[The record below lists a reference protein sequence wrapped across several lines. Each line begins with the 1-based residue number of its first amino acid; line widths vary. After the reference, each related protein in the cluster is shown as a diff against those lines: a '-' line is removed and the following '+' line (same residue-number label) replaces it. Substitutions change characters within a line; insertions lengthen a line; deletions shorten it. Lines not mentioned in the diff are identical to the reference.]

1 MRRTILTIGLLLTL
15 AGVFVMTQGV
25 QMLTPVA
32 SMIGMVSY
40 TQVEDPIITSTLITI
55 QPTNYTYLSAN
66 LDGNVQVSG
75 TIQVEAGQEI
85 GFYVM
90 DEGNLSLWRSGQPA
104 NILLAKPS
112 TISSN
117 FTVTPP
123 TAGTYFFVF
132 DNLDHDGRVIVFNA
146 SSVRSVSVLPPFI
159 QYADYELLLVG
170 IPLMILGLK
179 TGKKSGTQKSATQK
193 CRFCGGKMQP
203 HQTFC
208 PKCRRSQD

>member
-40 TQVEDPIITSTLITI
+40 TQVENPIITSTLVTI
-55 QPTNYTYLSAN
+55 QPTNYAYLSAN

-75 TIQVEAGQEI
+75 TVQVEAGQEI

-90 DEGNLSLWRSGQPA
+90 NEGNLSLWKSGQPA

-132 DNLDHDGRVIVFNA
+132 DNPDHDGRVILFNA
-146 SSVRSVSVLPPFI
+146 SSVRSMSILPPFI

-170 IPLMILGLK
+170 IPLMILGIK

-193 CRFCGGKMQP
+193 CRFCGARMQP

>member
-15 AGVFVMTQGV
+15 TGAFVMNQGA
-25 QMLTPVA
+25 QMLIPVA
-32 SMIGMVSY
+32 TVFGMVSY
-40 TQVEDPIITSTLITI
+40 VQEENPIITSTLITI

-75 TIQVEAGQEI
+75 TIQVEAGQDI

-90 DEGNLSLWRSGQPA
+90 DAGNLSLWKSGQPA

-123 TAGTYFFVF
+123 TTGTYFFVF
-132 DNLDHDGRVIVFNA
+132 DNPDTDGRVIVFNA
-146 SSVRSVSVLPPFI
+146 SSVRNVSVLPPFI

-170 IPLMILGLK
+170 ILLMILGLK
-179 TGKKSGTQKSATQK
+179 TGKKSGSKKSETQK
-193 CRFCGGKMQP
+193 CRFCGAKIQP
-203 HQTFC
+203 YDTFC
-208 PKCRRSQD
+208 PKCRRSQN